1 MHFAENEEPSPPSFR
16 QRHVVSAASVA
27 FFGYD
32 AAMILLETLPGWPEV
47 EPLSALFYWLLFVIG
62 PLAFGAL
69 ITVLVFAKDWSK
81 SE

>member
-1 MHFAENEEPSPPSFR
+1 MVAQFDDR
-16 QRHVVSAASVA
+16 RRHVASAASAA

-32 AAMILLETLPGWPEV
+32 AAMILLEALPGWPEA
-47 EPLSALFYWLLFVIG
+47 EPLSALFYWMLLVIG

-69 ITVLVFAKDWSK
+69 ITLLVFAKDWGK

>member
-1 MHFAENEEPSPPSFR
+1 MCFAENGVVAQFDVLR
-16 QRHVVSAASVA
+16 WHVASAASVA

-32 AAMILLETLPGWPEV
+32 AAMILLETLPGWPEA

-62 PLAFGAL
+62 PLVFGAL